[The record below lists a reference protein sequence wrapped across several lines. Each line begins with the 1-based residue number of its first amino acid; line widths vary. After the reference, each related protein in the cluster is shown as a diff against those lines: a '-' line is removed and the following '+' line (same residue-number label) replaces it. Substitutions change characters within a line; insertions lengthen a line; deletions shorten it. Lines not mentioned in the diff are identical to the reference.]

1 MPKRRPV
8 SKRKRPAASSK
19 TRKPA
24 AERGSEKSL
33 AGLRDQVAELQET
46 LRAIRHG
53 EVDAVLVSSPI
64 GDQVF
69 TLQGAEHPYRL
80 MVETIDEGAAT
91 LSDDG
96 TVLYANRSFAEIF
109 NAPLERFI
117 GAPLTDFVSGEDVE
131 SLRTFITDAT
141 SGIVRGEIRLGTP
154 SGRRSR
160 TVRLTFSPV
169 RELGVHTICVVA
181 TELTALIESNEALR
195 VSELSLRQLSARLL
209 RLQDEERRRIARD
222 LHDTTGQKIA
232 VLSMTLDRLLKLVDH
247 NATDVA
253 DAIVESRSVVTKI
266 GEEIRT
272 LSYLLHPPLLDEC
285 GLASAV
291 GWYIEGF
298 TKRSGIHVEINVD
311 DDLPRLPT
319 DAETALFRVV
329 QESLTNVHRYSGSSR
344 AEIRISQ
351 VGNSVHLEVVD
362 HGKGLRAAAAEVT
375 PTATPSL
382 GVGIPGMRER
392 IRQLG
397 GQLDVE
403 FRLDGTRVR
412 ASLPLAAETSED
424 GEPEQSQSAGAAVT
438 AVNAAANGHGK
449 SVAAL
454 PAKRILIAD
463 DHEVMRRGVRG
474 LVESHKEWSVCGEAI
489 EGYEAVSKTRELNP
503 DLLILDIGMPG
514 ISGIEAAIQIL
525 KEDPMVKIIFFTMH
539 DSPQLMREIANVGA
553 RGYVTKARAGN
564 DLVDA
569 VRAVLSGKTFFPRAA
584 AS

>member
-1 MPKRRPV
+1 
-8 SKRKRPAASSK
+8 
-19 TRKPA
+19 
-24 AERGSEKSL
+24 
-33 AGLRDQVAELQET
+33 
-46 LRAIRHG
+46 
-53 EVDAVLVSSPI
+53 
-64 GDQVF
+64 
-69 TLQGAEHPYRL
+69 
-80 MVETIDEGAAT
+80 
-91 LSDDG
+91 
-96 TVLYANRSFAEIF
+96 
-109 NAPLERFI
+109 
-117 GAPLTDFVSGEDVE
+117 
-131 SLRTFITDAT
+131 
-141 SGIVRGEIRLGTP
+141 
-154 SGRRSR
+154 
-160 TVRLTFSPV
+160 V

-247 NATDVA
+247 HKTDVT
-253 DAIVESRSVVTKI
+253 DAIVESRSIVTKV

-298 TKRSGIHVEINVD
+298 TKRSGIHVQVTVD
-311 DDLPRLPT
+311 DDLPRFST

-344 AEIRISQ
+344 AEIRITRID
-351 VGNSVHLEVVD
+351 NNVHLEVVD
-362 HGKGLRAAAAEVT
+362 HGKGLRAAAAET
-375 PTATPSL
+375 SPSAAPSL

-424 GEPEQSQSAGAAVT
+424 ADQEQSPSAGAAVNS
-438 AVNAAANGHGK
+438 VNAAANGHGK
-449 SVAAL
+449 SPAAE